1 MRKIEKVNMITYM
14 IILYAK
20 LHPRRRVEVSIIG
33 ISLPLTKNKKNKR
46 KKGSVI
52 LLLNLQT
59 WM

>member
-1 MRKIEKVNMITYM
+1 MRKFEKVNMIIYM

-33 ISLPLTKNKKNKR
+33 ISLPLTKNKR